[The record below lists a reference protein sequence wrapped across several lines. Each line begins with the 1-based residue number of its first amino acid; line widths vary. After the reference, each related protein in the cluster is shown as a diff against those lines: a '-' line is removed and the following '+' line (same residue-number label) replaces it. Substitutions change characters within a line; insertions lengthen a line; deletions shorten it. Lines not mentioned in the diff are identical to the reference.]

1 MKKQK
6 RAIAW
11 IMAFLMFAGSITVNP
26 LRADAE
32 EQQNTSQAETNSTE
46 EDLQENRTP
55 QEDITADEGQ
65 QDQLEETGEETEEE
79 QDQQEDNAGA

>member
-11 IMAFLMFAGSITVNP
+11 IMAFLMFAGTITVNP

-32 EQQNTSQAETNSTE
+32 EQQKTVIEAYPNSPMAEE
-46 EDLQENRTP
+46 YRVLAKQIRKLCG
-55 QEDITADEGQ
+55 I
-65 QDQLEETGEETEEE
+65 
-79 QDQQEDNAGA
+79 